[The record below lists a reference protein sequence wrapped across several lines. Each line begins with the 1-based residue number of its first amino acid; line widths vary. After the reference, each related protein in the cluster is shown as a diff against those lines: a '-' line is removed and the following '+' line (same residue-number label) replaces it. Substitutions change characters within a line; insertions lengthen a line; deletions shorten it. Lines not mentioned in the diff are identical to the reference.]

1 MDKQL
6 VFFLMLAFL
15 FLLKGVVSMNIIMQ
29 LSGIALLLFLIYDY
43 SLNRELDK
51 RYEKIYTTK
60 FNFIGIFGYIDLVLG
75 TLLIMWGLWGII
87 PLVLL
92 FFLAILLL
100 LKALPFVFGGDIAS
114 LLDILS
120 AVVIFSLTV
129 INVPLFILVAV
140 SIYLIQKGVL
150 SFFS

>member
-1 MDKQL
+1 
-6 VFFLMLAFL
+6 
-15 FLLKGVVSMNIIMQ
+15 MNIIMQ